1 MNSLAMEREKEIE
14 VVKKKL
20 AAMENLNRALGK
32 ERNELIQVL
41 ELFKTGDSHR
51 LYLLRKLAQKRAQKC
66 PQNLHRQCPRNARRF
81 RIRLV
86 HLVSM
91 QLFFPI

>member
-14 VVKKKL
+14 MVKKKL

-51 LYLLRKLAQKRAQKC
+51 LYLHRKLAQKLTQKARKW
-66 PQNLHRQCPRNARRF
+66 PQNLRRKCPRNAR
-81 RIRLV
+81 
-86 HLVSM
+86 
-91 QLFFPI
+91 QN